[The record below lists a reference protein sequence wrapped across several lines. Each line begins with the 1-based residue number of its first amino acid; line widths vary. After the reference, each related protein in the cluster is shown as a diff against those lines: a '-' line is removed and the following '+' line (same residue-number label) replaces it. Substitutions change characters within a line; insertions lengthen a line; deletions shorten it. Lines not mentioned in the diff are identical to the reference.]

1 MTKRLA
7 LLCLPLLLCL
17 PASAADLL
25 QLLPPAGLTI
35 TLYPGQTRG
44 QVRETS
50 TLTLPAGETTV
61 SFSWLAPGMEVSSV
75 TLLVGGATVGEAVRA
90 AGQDKIITWTVNAA
104 QPVETQATVTYF
116 LEGFKWYPTYQLW
129 PQPDQK
135 TARLVGTLHLTNQTG
150 VDLGPAQLQVA
161 LGGPGSIGTAD
172 GEAGN
177 PPTEARTVLTTAAPS
192 SGLAEGA
199 TVDRQILAV
208 PSVPAQLRYLYQ
220 ADRFNGTVER
230 LLQMQ
235 LPEGL
240 GGLPDGAMTI
250 YEPQDD
256 SLPLFNTQLT
266 YQPGQELKVG
276 LGPEPEV
283 VVERKLMN
291 TTRTNFETDRF
302 GRVTGSDT
310 TEDYALSLRNRL
322 AGPIALEWTETVLST
337 WDMKCALTPDKT
349 DTSFVQFNLEVT
361 PDQPLQ
367 AKYTLVKHSG
377 SRAGKK

>member
-7 LLCLPLLLCL
+7 MLCLPLLLCL
-17 PASAADLL
+17 PASAADLV

-44 QVRETS
+44 LVRETS

-61 SFSWLAPGMEVSSV
+61 SFSWQAAGVDASSV

-90 AGQDKIITWTVNAA
+90 AGQDKAITWSVNAA
-104 QPVETQATVTYF
+104 QVVATQATVTYF
-116 LEGFKWYPTYQLW
+116 LDGFKWYPTYQLW

-135 TARLVGTLHLTNQTG
+135 TARLIGTLHLTNQTG

-161 LGGPGSIGTAD
+161 LGGPGSIATAGGEGDNPAAGTA
-172 GEAGN
+172 A
-177 PPTEARTVLTTAAPS
+177 VLTTAVPS
-192 SGLAEGA
+192 SGLADGA
-199 TVDRQILAV
+199 TVDRQMLSV
-208 PSVPAQLRYLYQ
+208 PSVPAELRYLYQ
-220 ADRFNGTVER
+220 ADRFNGVVER

-266 YQPGQELKVG
+266 YQPGQELKVD
-276 LGPEPEV
+276 LGPEPDV

-291 TTRTNFETDRF
+291 TARSNFETDRF

-310 TEDYALSLRNRL
+310 TEDYTLSLRNRL

-337 WDMKCALTPDKT
+337 WEMKSALTPAKT
-349 DTSFVQFNLEVT
+349 DTSFVQFNLSVT
-361 PDQPLQ
+361 PAQPLET
-367 AKYTLVKHSG
+367 KYTLVKHSG